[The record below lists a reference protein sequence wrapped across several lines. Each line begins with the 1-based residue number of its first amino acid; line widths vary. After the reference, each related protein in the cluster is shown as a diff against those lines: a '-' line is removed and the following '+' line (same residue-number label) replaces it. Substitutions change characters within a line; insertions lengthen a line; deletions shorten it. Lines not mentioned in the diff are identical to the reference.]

1 MEEPEG
7 HLEVILLSCSINL
20 RAPSGPECIT
30 CVLHKM
36 NCRPVTHHL
45 VGENI
50 IILVIIPNS
59 KCCCSA
65 RQEYPSDTRYLCSPQ
80 ISHIQCNLK
89 ETTENDPAHQCFSTT
104 GQVFL
109 LDYNK
114 LWEVLHVI
122 FLVISLWLRTQSG
135 GCRGPQDL
143 VWAPVLSLLLGK
155 HLYRS
160 LPFSVCFLIYKM
172 VILIINNLQWLA

>member
-7 HLEVILLSCSINL
+7 HLEVIFLSCSINL
-20 RAPSGPECIT
+20 RAPSSPECIT

-36 NCRPVTHHL
+36 NCRPVTHHI

-65 RQEYPSDTRYLCSPQ
+65 RQEYPSVTRYLFSPQ

-89 ETTENDPAHQCFSTT
+89 ETTDNDPAHQCFSTT
-104 GQVFL
+104 GQAFL
-109 LDYNK
+109 LGYNK
-114 LWEVLHVI
+114 LWEVLHII

-135 GCRGPQDL
+135 RGGG
-143 VWAPVLSLLLGK
+143 WSTKLSLSPNTISFARETLVQVPSLLSLFL
-155 HLYRS
+155 HL
-160 LPFSVCFLIYKM
+160 
-172 VILIINNLQWLA
+172 